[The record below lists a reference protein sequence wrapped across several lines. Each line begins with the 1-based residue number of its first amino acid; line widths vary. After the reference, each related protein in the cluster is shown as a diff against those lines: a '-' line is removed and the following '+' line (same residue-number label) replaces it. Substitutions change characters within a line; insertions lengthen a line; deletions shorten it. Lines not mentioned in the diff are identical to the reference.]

1 MKPTKV
7 RNYQI
12 YRATMATRSKQLGS
26 PLSKDLQKRYGK
38 RSIRVILGDTV
49 KVMRGEYRGIDGKIS
64 KVSIADNSVAIEGVK
79 KEKSKG
85 EKFDVLIRSTNVVIT
100 NLNLDDHWRK
110 TKLEGEKPKTTPK
123 EAKPESPK
131 EDKPKKEVKKDKP
144 KEMPKEDKPKKEVKK
159 DKPKEMPKED
169 KPKKEVKK
177 DKPKETPKEETK
189 KISKKS
195 VKSKTTSETKPKTKP
210 KSAKKKKGV
219 DD

>member
-12 YRATMATRSKQLGS
+12 YRATMATRNKQLGS

-110 TKLEGEKPKTTPK
+110 TKLEGKKPKTTPK
-123 EAKPESPK
+123 EAKLEPPK
-131 EDKPKKEVKKDKP
+131 EAKLELPKKDKPKKEVKKD
-144 KEMPKEDKPKKEVKK
+144 E
-159 DKPKEMPKED
+159 
-169 KPKKEVKK
+169 
-177 DKPKETPKEETK
+177 PKETPKEETK

-195 VKSKTTSETKPKTKP
+195 VKSNTKSKTKP
-210 KSAKKKKGV
+210 KLNQNQLKRKKE
-219 DD
+219 

>member
-12 YRATMATRSKQLGS
+12 YRATMATRNKQLGS
-26 PLSKDLQKRYGK
+26 ALSKELQKKYGN
-38 RSIRVILGDTV
+38 RSTRVVPGDTV

-64 KVSIADNSVAIEGVK
+64 KVSLADNSVAIEGVK

-123 EAKPESPK
+123 EAKPEPPK
-131 EDKPKKEVKKDKP
+131 EDKPKKEVKI
-144 KEMPKEDKPKKEVKK
+144 
-159 DKPKEMPKED
+159 
-169 KPKKEVKK
+169 

-189 KISKKS
+189 NISKKS
-195 VKSKTTSETKPKTKP
+195 VKSKTKSETKLTTKP
-210 KSAKKKKGV
+210 KSAKKKNGIN
-219 DD
+219 D

>member
-26 PLSKDLQKRYGK
+26 PLSKDLQKKYGK
-38 RSIRVILGDTV
+38 RSMRVILGDTV
-49 KVMRGEYRGIDGKIS
+49 KVMRGEYRGVDGKIS
-64 KVSIADNSVAIEGVK
+64 KISTSDNSIAIEGVK

-110 TKLEGEKPKTTPK
+110 TKLEGKKPKTTPK
-123 EAKPESPK
+123 EAKPEPPKEAKPEPPKEAKPEPPK
-131 EDKPKKEVKKDKP
+131 EDKPKKEVEKDKP
-144 KEMPKEDKPKKEVKK
+144 KATSNEK
-159 DKPKEMPKED
+159 
-169 KPKKEVKK
+169 
-177 DKPKETPKEETK
+177 TK

-195 VKSKTTSETKPKTKP
+195 LKSKTKSETKPKTKP
-210 KSAKKKKGV
+210 KSAKKKKGA

>member
-26 PLSKDLQKRYGK
+26 PLSKELQKRYGK
-38 RSIRVILGDTV
+38 RSMRVVLGDTV
-49 KVMRGEYRGIDGKIS
+49 KVMRGEYRGVDGKIS

-110 TKLEGEKPKTTPK
+110 TKLEGKKPKTTPK
-123 EAKPESPK
+123 EAKPEPPK
-131 EDKPKKEVKKDKP
+131 EDKS
-144 KEMPKEDKPKKEVKK
+144 
-159 DKPKEMPKED
+159 
-169 KPKKEVKK
+169 KKEVKK

-195 VKSKTTSETKPKTKP
+195 VKSKTKSETKPKTKP

>member
-12 YRATMATRSKQLGS
+12 YRATMATRNKQLGS

-64 KVSIADNSVAIEGVK
+64 KVSIAANSVAIEGVK

-110 TKLEGEKPKTTPK
+110 TKLEGKKPKTTPKEAKPESPKEAKPESPK

-144 KEMPKEDKPKKEVKK
+144 KE
-159 DKPKEMPKED
+159 
-169 KPKKEVKK
+169 
-177 DKPKETPKEETK
+177 TSKEETK

-195 VKSKTTSETKPKTKP
+195 VKSKTKSKTKPKTKP
-210 KSAKKKKGV
+210 KSAKKKNGV

>member
-38 RSIRVILGDTV
+38 RSIRVVLGDTV
-49 KVMRGEYRGIDGKIS
+49 KVMRGEYRGVDGKIS

-123 EAKPESPK
+123 EAKPEPPK
-131 EDKPKKEVKKDKP
+131 EAKPEPPKEAKPEPPKEAKPEPPKNDKPKKEVKKDK
-144 KEMPKEDKPKKEVKK
+144 
-159 DKPKEMPKED
+159 
-169 KPKKEVKK
+169 
-177 DKPKETPKEETK
+177 PKEETK

-195 VKSKTTSETKPKTKP
+195 VKSMTKAETKPKTKP

>member
-38 RSIRVILGDTV
+38 RSIRVVLGDTV
-49 KVMRGEYRGIDGKIS
+49 KVMRGEYRGVDGKIS

-110 TKLEGEKPKTTPK
+110 TKLEGKKPKETPKGAKPEPPKEAKPEPPK

-131 EDKPKKEVKKDKP
+131 EDKS
-144 KEMPKEDKPKKEVKK
+144 
-159 DKPKEMPKED
+159 
-169 KPKKEVKK
+169 KKEVKK

-195 VKSKTTSETKPKTKP
+195 LKSKTKSETKPKTKP
-210 KSAKKKKGV
+210 KSAKEKGNR
-219 DD
+219 

>member
-26 PLSKDLQKRYGK
+26 PLSKELQKKYGK
-38 RSIRVILGDTV
+38 RSTRVVLGDTV

-144 KEMPKEDKPKKEVKK
+144 KEI
-159 DKPKEMPKED
+159 PKED

>member
-26 PLSKDLQKRYGK
+26 ALSKELQKKYGK
-38 RSIRVILGDTV
+38 RSTRVVPGDTV
-49 KVMRGEYRGIDGKIS
+49 KVMRGEYRGVDGKIS
-64 KVSIADNSVAIEGVK
+64 KVSLANNSVAIEGVK

-100 NLNLDDHWRK
+100 NLNLGDHWRK
-110 TKLEGEKPKTTPK
+110 TKLEGENPKTTPK
-123 EAKPESPK
+123 ESKPEP
-131 EDKPKKEVKKDKP
+131 
-144 KEMPKEDKPKKEVKK
+144 
-159 DKPKEMPKED
+159 PKED

-177 DKPKETPKEETK
+177 DKPKETPKDQTK

-195 VKSKTTSETKPKTKP
+195 VKSKTKSETKLTTKP
-210 KSAKKKKGV
+210 KSAKKKNGIN
-219 DD
+219 D

>member
-26 PLSKDLQKRYGK
+26 PLSKELQKKYGK
-38 RSIRVILGDTV
+38 RSMRVVLGDTV
-49 KVMRGEYRGIDGKIS
+49 KVMRGEYRGVDGKIS
-64 KVSIADNSVAIEGVK
+64 KVSVANNSIAIEGVK

-131 EDKPKKEVKKDKP
+131 EAKPESPKEAKPESPKENKPKKQ
-144 KEMPKEDKPKKEVKK
+144 
-159 DKPKEMPKED
+159 
-169 KPKKEVKK
+169 VKK

-195 VKSKTTSETKPKTKP
+195 EKPKTKSETKP
-210 KSAKKKKGV
+210 KSAKKKKEV

>member
-12 YRATMATRSKQLGS
+12 YRATMAIRSKQLGS
-26 PLSKDLQKRYGK
+26 PLSKELQKRYGK
-38 RSIRVILGDTV
+38 RSMRVVLGDTV
-49 KVMRGEYRGIDGKIS
+49 KVLRGEYRGVDGKIS

-110 TKLEGEKPKTTPK
+110 TKLEGKKPKETPK
-123 EAKPESPK
+123 VAKPEP
-131 EDKPKKEVKKDKP
+131 
-144 KEMPKEDKPKKEVKK
+144 
-159 DKPKEMPKED
+159 PKED

-177 DKPKETPKEETK
+177 DKPKETPKGETK

-195 VKSKTTSETKPKTKP
+195 LKSKTKSETKPKTKP
-210 KSAKKKKGV
+210 KSAKEKWNR
-219 DD
+219 

>member
-26 PLSKDLQKRYGK
+26 PLSKELQKKYGK
-38 RSIRVILGDTV
+38 RSMRVILGDTV
-49 KVMRGEYRGIDGKIS
+49 KVMRGEYRGVDGKIS
-64 KVSIADNSVAIEGVK
+64 KISTLDNSIAIEGVK

-110 TKLEGEKPKTTPK
+110 TKLEGKKPKTTPK
-123 EAKPESPK
+123 EAKPEPSK
-131 EDKPKKEVKKDKP
+131 EAKPEPSKEAKP
-144 KEMPKEDKPKKEVKK
+144 EPSKEAKPE
-159 DKPKEMPKED
+159 PS
-169 KPKKEVKK
+169 
-177 DKPKETPKEETK
+177 KEETK
-189 KISKKS
+189 KISKKL
-195 VKSKTTSETKPKTKP
+195 VKSKAKSETKSKTKL
-210 KSAKKKKGV
+210 KSPKKKKEV

>member
-12 YRATMATRSKQLGS
+12 YRATMTTRSKQLGS
-26 PLSKDLQKRYGK
+26 PLSKELQEKYGK
-38 RSIRVILGDTV
+38 RSIRVVLGDTV

-64 KVSIADNSVAIEGVK
+64 KVSIADNSIAIEGVK

-85 EKFDVLIRSTNVVIT
+85 EKFDVLIRSTNVIIT

-110 TKLEGEKPKTTPK
+110 TKLEGKKPKTTPK

-131 EDKPKKEVKKDKP
+131 EAKLESP
-144 KEMPKEDKPKKEVKK
+144 KEAKLESPKEAKPESPKEDKPKKQ
-159 DKPKEMPKED
+159 
-169 KPKKEVKK
+169 VKK

-195 VKSKTTSETKPKTKP
+195 EKPKTKSETKP
-210 KSAKKKKGV
+210 KSAKKKKEV

>member
-12 YRATMATRSKQLGS
+12 YRATMATRNKQLGS

-64 KVSIADNSVAIEGVK
+64 KVSIAANSVAIEGVK

-110 TKLEGEKPKTTPK
+110 TKLEGKKPKTTPK

-131 EDKPKKEVKKDKP
+131 EAKLESP
-144 KEMPKEDKPKKEVKK
+144 KEAKPESPKV
-159 DKPKEMPKED
+159 D

-177 DKPKETPKEETK
+177 DKPKETSKEETK

-195 VKSKTTSETKPKTKP
+195 VKSKAKSKTKPKTKP
-210 KSAKKKKGV
+210 KSAKKKRE
-219 DD
+219 

>member
-38 RSIRVILGDTV
+38 RSIRVVLGDTV
-49 KVMRGEYRGIDGKIS
+49 KVMRGEYRGVDGKIS

-110 TKLEGEKPKTTPK
+110 TKLQGEKPKTTPK
-123 EAKPESPK
+123 EAKPEPPK
-131 EDKPKKEVKKDKP
+131 EAKPEPPKEAKPEPPKKDKPKKEVKN
-144 KEMPKEDKPKKEVKK
+144 
-159 DKPKEMPKED
+159 
-169 KPKKEVKK
+169 

-195 VKSKTTSETKPKTKP
+195 VKSKTKSETKPKTKP

>member
-12 YRATMATRSKQLGS
+12 YRATMATRNKQLGS

-110 TKLEGEKPKTTPK
+110 TKLEGKKPKTTPK
-123 EAKPESPK
+123 EDKPESPK
-131 EDKPKKEVKKDKP
+131 EAKPES
-144 KEMPKEDKPKKEVKK
+144 
-159 DKPKEMPKED
+159 PKED

-195 VKSKTTSETKPKTKP
+195 VKSKTKSKTKPKTKP

>member
-26 PLSKDLQKRYGK
+26 PLSKDLQKKYGK
-38 RSIRVILGDTV
+38 RSMRVILGDTV
-49 KVMRGEYRGIDGKIS
+49 KVMRGEYRGVDGKIS

-110 TKLEGEKPKTTPK
+110 TKLEGKKPKTTPK

-131 EDKPKKEVKKDKP
+131 EAKPESPKEAKPESPKEAKPESPKKDKPKKEVKKD
-144 KEMPKEDKPKKEVKK
+144 ES
-159 DKPKEMPKED
+159 
-169 KPKKEVKK
+169 
-177 DKPKETPKEETK
+177 KETPKEETK
-189 KISKKS
+189 KILKKS
-195 VKSKTTSETKPKTKP
+195 VKSNTKSKTKP
-210 KSAKKKKGV
+210 KLNQNQLKRKKE
-219 DD
+219 